1 MHKRQAEPFFSRIRS
16 YVERYERRA
25 SAIALIFAFF
35 IDSVTLVRIDF
46 LLTEALL
53 VLYLII
59 AGVGIFFLIRSEE
72 EGGRWLFSSEGRAW
86 LLIAIQFA
94 FGGLFGRYLIYYSR
108 SGALF
113 TSWPFLLL
121 LFVLVVGNEL
131 AKKFYLRVVFYIG
144 MFFTALYFF
153 LIFFIP
159 VVIGRMG
166 TGIFI
171 ISGVVALFAIAIVI
185 DLIERFAPGKIKE
198 NGFKIGITIIG
209 IVIATNIL
217 YFTHIIPPLPLGL
230 REVGVYHSVEK
241 NATGY
246 RAMTELESRNYLKE
260 FFHFRKTI
268 SLVEGEPA
276 FVYSAVFAPTDF
288 GTTIVHHWFYYSEK
302 TKEWIDRGA
311 ISFPIR
317 GGEDRGYRGYS
328 EKSNV
333 TPGLWKVNIETENG
347 LVIGVISFNVQTVTE
362 GPILVPKE
370 L

>member
-1 MHKRQAEPFFSRIRS
+1 MHRKEESFITYIRG
-16 YVERYERRA
+16 YVEKYERRA
-25 SAIALIFAFF
+25 SVIALAFAFF

-53 VLYLII
+53 VLYLVI
-59 AGVGIFFLIRSEE
+59 AGVGIFFLVRSE
-72 EGGRWLFSSEGRAW
+72 EGGRGLFSSEGRAW
-86 LLIAIQFA
+86 LLILIQFA

-121 LFVLVVGNEL
+121 LFILIVGNEL

-159 VVIGRMG
+159 VVIGMMG
-166 TGIFI
+166 TTIFI
-171 ISGVVALFAIAIVI
+171 VSGVIALIAIAVVI
-185 DLIERFAPGKIKE
+185 DAIERVAPGKIKE
-198 NGFKIGITIIG
+198 NGLAISLTIFGIF
-209 IVIATNIL
+209 VATNVL

-230 REVGVYHSVEK
+230 KEVDVYHSVK
-241 NATGY
+241 KTSIGY
-246 RAMTELESRNYLKE
+246 EVMAELQSANFLKE
-260 FFHFRKTI
+260 FLHFRKTI
-268 SLVEGEPA
+268 SILEGQPVY
-276 FVYSAVFAPTDF
+276 VYSAVFAPTDF
-288 GTTIVHHWFYYSEK
+288 GTNVVHHWFKYAED
-302 TKEWIDRGA
+302 TKEWIDSGK
-311 ISFPIR
+311 ISFSIV

-328 EKSNV
+328 VKSNV

-347 LVIGVISFNVQTVTE
+347 LIIGYTDFYVQFVTE